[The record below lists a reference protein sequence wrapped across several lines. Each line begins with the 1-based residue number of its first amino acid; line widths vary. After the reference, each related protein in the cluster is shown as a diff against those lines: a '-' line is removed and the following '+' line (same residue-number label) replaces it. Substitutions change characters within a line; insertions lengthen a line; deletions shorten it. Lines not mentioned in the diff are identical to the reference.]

1 MPNKHNVLKAVEF
14 FQANPFTLL
23 IIAFVAAI
31 LQFKHAFWLLV
42 VYLLFCYLYPLVT
55 RSKKLV
61 IDRKV
66 ETIISSRDQSIN
78 ERGQHNGNPKIQDFL
93 FGRYITKVVAWQN
106 SNVSKSD
113 AEESKHHGKVRVKH
127 QPFNYNVELLVG
139 IILSPIGLILQL
151 SGSDGATDRINQL
164 QSVLQNRTLD
174 GSGYIYIWG
183 YLALRIGLLALVGG
197 LVKGFIHKANSGI
210 TLKAI
215 AVLAGVATAAVT
227 SYVYAHPFASAV
239 DAARMAYDSGAS
251 LDDISNIVQMVK
263 YLPFVVIGIYAL
275 GIFVNLLGQNCEY
288 EE

>member
-1 MPNKHNVLKAVEF
+1 MTSKEKSAETQNNGTDNSSEPKPNHGQANSEKSKVELQKEIDDLNKKLASQSVASKAKQELVPNKHNVLKAVEF

-164 QSVLQNRTLD
+164 QSVL
-174 GSGYIYIWG
+174 
-183 YLALRIGLLALVGG
+183 
-197 LVKGFIHKANSGI
+197 
-210 TLKAI
+210 
-215 AVLAGVATAAVT
+215 
-227 SYVYAHPFASAV
+227 
-239 DAARMAYDSGAS
+239 
-251 LDDISNIVQMVK
+251 
-263 YLPFVVIGIYAL
+263 
-275 GIFVNLLGQNCEY
+275 
-288 EE
+288 